1 MALSTKHKEA
11 LTRFQARNK
20 ELSDFLESKGD
31 NITAADLT
39 QAHAIRDDLRSI
51 KAEVEL
57 YAAGEDLQTD
67 SKGFQD
73 FVNKPTS
80 GMRHQAVVGP
90 SAAGS
95 TTIER
100 PKKGSKAQRML
111 AQSGPGIWGREKFD
125 KVASPEYRNAF
136 LHYLRKGEKLKG
148 VSLRNL
154 EDGLDPQGGYL
165 APVEVLAKLIERQPT
180 PTRIQDAV
188 DVVNTSRDAVSLPL
202 VNYAG
207 ASDDTNAYIYTTG
220 FRATATDE
228 NPTSDTQA
236 QVTDTNIFGSIRV
249 PVYTWLIEG
258 VLTNNQV
265 EDAMFD
271 PMAWMTGKFLE
282 TIKLL
287 RENMIVNGSGIGQ
300 STGILTQA
308 SSSPNLIQNVPII
321 GTASSGNVTADSI
334 ITISEDVPE
343 QYDENCRF
351 AYAKTS
357 TGKQIR
363 LLKDSQNRYLFGLG
377 YQDSGLV
384 PGKPKALNGY
394 PTMFSQFVPAPAANS
409 LSAIFGDFMGYTQV
423 NRVGFSIQ
431 VLREIAAR
439 RNQVIILGRVR
450 FGGLPVEPWR
460 LRALKLG

>member
-11 LTRFQARNK
+11 VTRFETRSK
-20 ELSDFLESKGD
+20 ELTDYLTEKGE
-31 NITAADLT
+31 NITAADLAH
-39 QAHAIRDDLRSI
+39 AHAIRDDLRSI
-51 KAEVEL
+51 KTEIQNYVSVDEL
-57 YAAGEDLQTD
+57 RGESQSNTDFLKKPAGSHTHQTVIGAGRAGE
-67 SKGFQD
+67 
-73 FVNKPTS
+73 
-80 GMRHQAVVGP
+80 A
-90 SAAGS
+90 
-95 TTIER
+95 TIEK
-100 PKKGSKAQRML
+100 PKGGKAARLLRDQ
-111 AQSGPGIWGREKFD
+111 GPGIWGAEKF
-125 KVASPEYRNAF
+125 KSVSSPEYAQSFR
-136 LHYLRKGEKLKG
+136 HYLRNGERSKS
-148 VSLRNL
+148 VHFRNL

-165 APVEVLAKLIERQPT
+165 APVEVIAKLIERQAT
-180 PTRIQDAV
+180 PTRLQDATS
-188 DVVNTSRDAVSLPL
+188 VVNTTRDAVSLPL
-202 VNYAG
+202 VSYSG

-236 QVTDTNIFGSIRV
+236 NVSDTSIFGSTRV

-271 PMAWMTGKFLE
+271 PMAWMTGKFME
-282 TIKLL
+282 TIRLL
-287 RENMIVNGSGIGQ
+287 RDNMIANGTGIGQ
-300 STGILTQA
+300 STGIITQA

-321 GTASSGNVTADSI
+321 GSSSSGNVTADSI

-384 PGKPKALNGY
+384 PGRQKALNGY
-394 PTMFSQFVPAPAANS
+394 PVMFSQFIPAPASNS
-409 LSAIFGDFMGYTQV
+409 LSMIFGDFEGYTQV

-460 LRALKLG
+460 LRVLKCG